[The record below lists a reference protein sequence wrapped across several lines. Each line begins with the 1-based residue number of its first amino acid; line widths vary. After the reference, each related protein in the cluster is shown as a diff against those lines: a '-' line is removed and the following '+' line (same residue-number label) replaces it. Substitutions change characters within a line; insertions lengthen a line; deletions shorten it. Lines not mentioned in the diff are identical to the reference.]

1 MKLYKQLIF
10 ILILFIKT
18 ETLFSENNLFS
29 VNNIQLEKNNEASNI
44 VVDQA
49 IKKGFN
55 ELISK
60 ILLKDDRDK
69 LLDLNL
75 SSIKQLVT
83 YYQIANISDEEEKKQ
98 LINFNITFDKDKI
111 HDLFYKLGIS
121 YSDVSEKELYVLPI
135 FIKDNEIFIFNNNF
149 FYQNWNEIYFNDLIE
164 FILPLENIEIIKK
177 INDSKSN
184 LINLDLFDLFDEY
197 QNKNLALILIED
209 SKISKNKLFLKT
221 SIQDKTI
228 SKNLKINENNLE
240 KEELYKEII
249 VQIKKELINIVKS
262 KNLIDVRT
270 PFFLNVK
277 LNLNK
282 SNLVELNLRLK
293 KVDSIENIYVQEF
306 NKNYMNL
313 KIKYLG
319 DLDKIINQLKRENID
334 LKLINDQWVFKLL

>member
-1 MKLYKQLIF
+1 M
-10 ILILFIKT
+10 
-18 ETLFSENNLFS
+18 
-29 VNNIQLEKNNEASNI
+29 
-44 VVDQA
+44 
-49 IKKGFN
+49 
-55 ELISK
+55 
-60 ILLKDDRDK
+60 
-69 LLDLNL
+69 
-75 SSIKQLVT
+75 
-83 YYQIANISDEEEKKQ
+83 
-98 LINFNITFDKDKI
+98 
-111 HDLFYKLGIS
+111 
-121 YSDVSEKELYVLPI
+121 
-135 FIKDNEIFIFNNNF
+135 
-149 FYQNWNEIYFNDLIE
+149 
-164 FILPLENIEIIKK
+164 ENIEIIKK

-319 DLDKIINQLKRENID
+319 NLDKIINQLKRENID